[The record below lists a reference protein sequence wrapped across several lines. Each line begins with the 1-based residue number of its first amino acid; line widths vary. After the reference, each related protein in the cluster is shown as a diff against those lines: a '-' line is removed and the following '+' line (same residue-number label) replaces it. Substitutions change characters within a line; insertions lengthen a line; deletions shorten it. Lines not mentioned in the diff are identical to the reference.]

1 MSSTF
6 GSPWDVPG
14 KGRQQEHC
22 GGQLLAVT
30 FQQAGGPPA
39 LACLRNLAPTW
50 LATGLLRIGSK
61 QCRPG
66 KRNVHPKE
74 ENNED
79 KESGLPQCAGG
90 RVISF

>member
-1 MSSTF
+1 MGRTRKREATGALWGSAASSPF
-6 GSPWDVPG
+6 P
-14 KGRQQEHC
+14 
-22 GGQLLAVT
+22 
-30 FQQAGGPPA
+30 
-39 LACLRNLAPTW
+39 CLQSLAPAW

-66 KRNVHPKE
+66 KSNVHPKE

-79 KESGLPQCAGG
+79 KESDLPQCAGG

>member
-1 MSSTF
+1 MAT
-6 GSPWDVPG
+6 GG
-14 KGRQQEHC
+14 LAC
-22 GGQLLAVT
+22 IAYGGQLLAVP
-30 FQQAGGPPA
+30 FQRAGDPPA
-39 LACLRNLAPTW
+39 LACLWNLAPAW
-50 LATGLLRIGSK
+50 LAMGLLRIGSK